1 MVKFFLR
8 VLRRFDAAMRHT
20 LGFLFWSDLVR
31 LYGPRIGI
39 RDPDLD
45 SMPQKMIALLQKH
58 DFLS

>member
-1 MVKFFLR
+1 
-8 VLRRFDAAMRHT
+8 MRHT